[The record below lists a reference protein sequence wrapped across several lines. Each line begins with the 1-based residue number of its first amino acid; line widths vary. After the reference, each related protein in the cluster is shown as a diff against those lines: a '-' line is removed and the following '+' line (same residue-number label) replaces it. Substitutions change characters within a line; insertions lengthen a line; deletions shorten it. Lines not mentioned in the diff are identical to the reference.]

1 MPKLCLRFD
10 MRNPQPGTP
19 KTELYRAAIE
29 MAVWA
34 DERGFDTVQFSEH
47 HGSDDGYL
55 PSPIV
60 LASAIAARVRS
71 TWECSGLRRR
81 KMFHRT

>member
-1 MPKLCLRFD
+1 MPNINLRFD
-10 MRNPQPGTP
+10 MRNPQPGTN
-19 KTELYRAAIE
+19 KVELYRAAIE

-47 HGSDDGYL
+47 HGSDDGYI

-60 LASAIAARVRS
+60 LA
-71 TWECSGLRRR
+71 
-81 KMFHRT
+81 